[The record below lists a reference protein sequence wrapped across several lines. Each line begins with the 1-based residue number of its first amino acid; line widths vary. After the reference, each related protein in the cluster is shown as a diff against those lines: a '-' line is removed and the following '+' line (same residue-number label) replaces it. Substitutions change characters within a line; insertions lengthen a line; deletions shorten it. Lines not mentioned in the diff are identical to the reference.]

1 MAEKADVSGD
11 NDVFDTLTLLTVLT
25 LSRLEVVGA
34 SERRCAVLGAVLALA
49 GKMTRAGSGAHRKGA
64 GTSHGGPHWDV
75 VDPKTKKH
83 INVRP
88 GQHID
93 DVR

>member
-34 SERRCAVLGAVLALA
+34 SERRCAVLGAVL
-49 GKMTRAGSGAHRKGA
+49 GSGAHRKGA